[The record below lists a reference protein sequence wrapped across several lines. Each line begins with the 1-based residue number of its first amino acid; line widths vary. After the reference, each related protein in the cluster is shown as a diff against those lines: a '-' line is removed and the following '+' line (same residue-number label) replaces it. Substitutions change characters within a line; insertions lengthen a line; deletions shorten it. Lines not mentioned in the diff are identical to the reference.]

1 MLGFTY
7 TGKCFIG
14 GIEMLFTV
22 ITGLS
27 AIGSAAICGGMD
39 GFGSNAW
46 LWMLPSFFVL
56 LWLALTAVV
65 FGVLLIALNKVDQE
79 VPQEEDSPFF
89 RTYARLLVPFVK
101 TVLCLRVDAK
111 GMEKIPK
118 QGRFMVVCNHLDDS
132 DPVILLHYFRN
143 YQLAF
148 ISKRENKNM
157 FIVGKLMHKL
167 QCQLVNRENDRE
179 ALKCIL
185 KCIEILKNDRASV
198 AVFPEGYESKDGRLL
213 PFRAGVF
220 KIAQKAQVPIVVCTL
235 QGTEGVLH
243 NLKRLKPL
251 PKVRFRLLEV
261 IPAEELEG
269 KTTVEVAQRVRGIML
284 ADLDEKYQ
292 PIAE

>member
-1 MLGFTY
+1 
-7 TGKCFIG
+7 
-14 GIEMLFTV
+14 MLFSV
-22 ITGLS
+22 ITGL
-27 AIGSAAICGGMD
+27 AAVGSAAICGGIGGFD
-39 GFGSNAW
+39 GLAW
-46 LWMLPSFFVL
+46 LWMVPVFFAL
-56 LWLALTAVV
+56 LWLVLTAAV
-65 FGVLLIALNKVDQE
+65 FGVLLIALSRVDQE
-79 VPQEEDSPFF
+79 VPQEEDSLFF
-89 RTYARLLVPFVK
+89 RTFAKLLVPFIK
-101 TVLCLRVDAK
+101 TVVGLRVDAT
-111 GMEKIPK
+111 GLEKIPRE
-118 QGRFMVVCNHLDDS
+118 GRFLLVCNHLDDS
-132 DPVILLHYFRN
+132 DPAVLMHYFRN

-148 ISKRENKNM
+148 ISKRENKDM

-235 QGTEGVLH
+235 QGTEHVIA
-243 NLKRLKPL
+243 NLKKLKPI
-251 PKVRFRLLEV
+251 PRVRLHLLEV
-261 IPAEELEG
+261 IPAEELSG
-269 KTTVEVAQRVRGIML
+269 KTTVEIAQRVRGIML